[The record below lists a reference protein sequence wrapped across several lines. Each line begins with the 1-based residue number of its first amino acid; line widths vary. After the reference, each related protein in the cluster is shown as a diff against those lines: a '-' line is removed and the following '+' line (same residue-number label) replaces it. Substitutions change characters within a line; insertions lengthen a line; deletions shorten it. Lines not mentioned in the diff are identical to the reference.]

1 MITWSSGRK
10 LSRHSAL
17 GLIGPGVWPVPQG
30 FAAGTTS
37 VLHVR
42 VVSDESGETSPCSAM
57 LQDSAGTVVLE
68 NPSYTGG
75 CRSSGE
81 SRKELP
87 AGLAL
92 LLVTRGF
99 DLIGMEL

>member
-1 MITWSSGRK
+1 
-10 LSRHSAL
+10 
-17 GLIGPGVWPVPQG
+17 
-30 FAAGTTS
+30 
-37 VLHVR
+37 
-42 VVSDESGETSPCSAM
+42 M